1 MDILFKALPR
11 DLQWEILT
19 AFVGSHVVRFNKLRR
34 KFVFTK
40 IDGRI
45 MRQRNDETFEEL
57 KIANL
62 VRERVECLPW
72 LTAGMKN
79 PPDYV
84 RITDDNLRDKPFIF
98 CRDRQTNNTIY
109 MYRKIWSGIPLFEV
123 NFDKETDQ
131 LKIKEVSLPLFEKQ
145 KYKSYPY
152 TNKKL
157 NR

>member
-34 KFVFTK
+34 KIVFTK

-45 MRQRNDETFEEL
+45 MRQQNDQTFE
-57 KIANL
+57 IANL
-62 VRERVECLPW
+62 VRKRVECLPW
-72 LTAGMKN
+72 LTAGMEN

-84 RITDDNLRDKPFIF
+84 RITDDNLRDKPFIC

-109 MYRKIWSGIPLFEV
+109 LYRKIWSGIPLFEV

-131 LKIKEVSLPLFEKQ
+131 QQVLLPLFEKQ
-145 KYKSYPY
+145 KYMSYPY